1 MFSDVHRHLVL
12 CMKPLHGHK
21 PRFRQI
27 VVIKTDV
34 FELRILEGEAVQLDQ
49 QAIANAVAA
58 EIHAHEALA
67 PAVAHAE
74 KEYIASVGEVGARLT
89 RQRPPLCTSLGLK
102 LPDQRK

>member
-74 KEYIASVGEVGARLT
+74 KEYIASVRSGWRAFDPSAPSSLHLARS
-89 RQRPPLCTSLGLK
+89 QAA
-102 LPDQRK
+102 

>member
-49 QAIANAVAA
+49 QAIANAAAA

-74 KEYIASVGEVGARLT
+74 KEYIASVRRGWRAFDPSAPSSLDLT
-89 RQRPPLCTSLGLK
+89 RSQAA
-102 LPDQRK
+102 